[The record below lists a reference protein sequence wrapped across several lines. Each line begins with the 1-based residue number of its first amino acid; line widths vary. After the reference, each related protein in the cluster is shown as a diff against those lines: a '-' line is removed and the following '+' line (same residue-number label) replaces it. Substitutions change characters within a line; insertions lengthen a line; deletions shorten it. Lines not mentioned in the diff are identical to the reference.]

1 MYIGIIVVAALVL
14 ALVVFLVRNAGGF
27 GKVEGPTSQGAV
39 DHFDMVV
46 VYEGARAD
54 AMVVLATLGTLGFDA
69 RLSEELRDSL
79 FLTANVHPI
88 QVTVPREQ
96 AGEASAALEQA
107 REDSTDTDETED
119 PEGD

>member
-1 MYIGIIVVAALVL
+1 MYIGITAAIVLVL
-14 ALVVFLVRNAGGF
+14 FLVVFLLRNAGGF

-54 AMVVLATLGTLGFDA
+54 AIVVLGTLGTLGFDA

-79 FLTANVHPI
+79 FLTATVHPI
-88 QVTVPREQ
+88 QVSVPREQ
-96 AGEASAALEQA
+96 ASEAAAALEEA
-107 REDSTDTDETED
+107 RELPLED
-119 PEGD
+119 GEAEEASGD

>member
-1 MYIGIIVVAALVL
+1 MYLPIIVL
-14 ALVVFLVRNAGGF
+14 AIIVIVVVVFFLSSRGRF
-27 GKVEGPTSQGAV
+27 GKEEGPTSQGAI
-39 DHFDMVV
+39 DHFEMEV

-54 AMVVLATLGTLGFDA
+54 ALVVLGTLGSLGFDA
-69 RLSEELRDSL
+69 RLSDELRDSL

-96 AGEASAALEQA
+96 AEEASAALEQA

>member
-1 MYIGIIVVAALVL
+1 MYIVLILLSVVVIAA
-14 ALVVFLVRNAGGF
+14 VVFFLLNSGRF
-27 GKVEGPTSQGAV
+27 GKVEGPTSQGAI

-54 AMVVLATLGTLGFDA
+54 ALVVLGTLGSLGFEA

-88 QVTVPREQ
+88 QVKVPREQ
-96 AGEASAALEQA
+96 AEEASAALEQA
-107 REDSTDTDETED
+107 REDSPGAAEADDSA
-119 PEGD
+119 GD

>member
-1 MYIGIIVVAALVL
+1 MYIAILLIAAIVVTL
-14 ALVVFLVRNAGGF
+14 AVFLLKNSGGF

-39 DHFDMVV
+39 DYFDMAV

-54 AMVVLATLGTLGFDA
+54 ALVVLGTLGSLGFDA

-88 QVTVPREQ
+88 QVSVPREQ
-96 AGEASAALEQA
+96 AEEASAALEEA
-107 REDSTDTDETED
+107 RELTPRED
-119 PEGD
+119 QREEPSAE

>member
-1 MYIGIIVVAALVL
+1 MYLTIIVLFIIVIAV
-14 ALVVFLVRNAGGF
+14 VVFFLSNSGRF

-39 DHFDMVV
+39 DHFDMVA

-54 AMVVLATLGTLGFDA
+54 ALVVLGTLGSLGFEA
-69 RLSEELRDSL
+69 RLSDELRDSL

-96 AGEASAALEQA
+96 AEEASAALERA
-107 REDSTDTDETED
+107 REDSADRD
-119 PEGD
+119 

>member
-1 MYIGIIVVAALVL
+1 MYIAIIVVAALVL
-14 ALVVFLVRNAGGF
+14 ALVVFLARNSSGF

-54 AMVVLATLGTLGFDA
+54 AMVVLGTLGTLGFDA

-79 FLTANVHPI
+79 CLRATGQPI
-88 QVTVPREQ
+88 QVSVPRDQ
-96 AGEASAALEQA
+96 AVEAAAALEEA
-107 REDSTDTDETED
+107 RELPLED
-119 PEGD
+119 GEAEEAPGD

>member
-1 MYIGIIVVAALVL
+1 MYIAIIVVTALVL
-14 ALVVFLVRNAGGF
+14 ALLVFLARNTSGF

-54 AMVVLATLGTLGFDA
+54 AMVVLGALGSMGFDA

-79 FLTANVHPI
+79 FLTATVHPI
-88 QVTVPREQ
+88 QVSVPREQ
-96 AGEASAALEQA
+96 ASEAAAALKEA
-107 REDSTDTDETED
+107 REPPPADEEAEEA
-119 PEGD
+119 PGD

>member
-14 ALVVFLVRNAGGF
+14 ALVVFLSRNAGGF

-54 AMVVLATLGTLGFDA
+54 VMVVLGTLGTMGFDA
-69 RLSEELRDSL
+69 RLSEELRDAL
-79 FLTANVHPI
+79 FLTATVHPI
-88 QVTVPREQ
+88 QVSVPREQ
-96 AGEASAALEQA
+96 ADEAAAALEEA
-107 REDSTDTDETED
+107 RELPLEDGEAEET
-119 PEGD
+119 PGD

>member
-1 MYIGIIVVAALVL
+1 MYIGIIVVVVLLL
-14 ALVVFLVRNAGGF
+14 ALVVFLLRNAGGF

-54 AMVVLATLGTLGFDA
+54 AMVVLGALGSLGFDA

-79 FLTANVHPI
+79 FLTATVHPI
-88 QVTVPREQ
+88 QVSVPREQ
-96 AGEASAALEQA
+96 AGDAAAALEEA
-107 REDSTDTDETED
+107 RELSPED
-119 PEGD
+119 GEAEEAPRD

>member
-1 MYIGIIVVAALVL
+1 MYIGIIVVAVLLL
-14 ALVVFLVRNAGGF
+14 ALLVFLLRNAGGF

-54 AMVVLATLGTLGFDA
+54 AIVVLGTLGTLGFDA

-79 FLTANVHPI
+79 FLTATVHPI
-88 QVTVPREQ
+88 QVSVPREQ
-96 AGEASAALEQA
+96 ASEAAAALEDA
-107 REDSTDTDETED
+107 RELPLED
-119 PEGD
+119 GEAEDASGD

>member
-1 MYIGIIVVAALVL
+1 MYTALILLSIVVIVV
-14 ALVVFLVRNAGGF
+14 VVFFLSNSGRF
-27 GKVEGPTSQGAV
+27 GKEEGPTSQGAV

-54 AMVVLATLGTLGFDA
+54 ALVVLGTLGSLGFEA
-69 RLSEELRDSL
+69 RLSDELRDSL

-96 AGEASAALEQA
+96 AEEASAALDKA
-107 REDSTDTDETED
+107 REDSAAADETGD
-119 PEGD
+119 PEDG

>member
-1 MYIGIIVVAALVL
+1 MYIGITAAIVLVL
-14 ALVVFLVRNAGGF
+14 VVVVFLLRNAGGF

-54 AMVVLATLGTLGFDA
+54 AMVVLGTLGSLGFDA

-79 FLTANVHPI
+79 FLTATVHPI
-88 QVTVPREQ
+88 QVSVPRQQ
-96 AGEASAALEQA
+96 AGDAAAALEEA
-107 REDSTDTDETED
+107 RELSPED
-119 PEGD
+119 GEAEEAPRD

>member
-54 AMVVLATLGTLGFDA
+54 AMVVLGTLGTLGFDA

-107 REDSTDTDETED
+107 REDSTDTEETED

>member
-1 MYIGIIVVAALVL
+1 MYIAIIVVAALVL
-14 ALVVFLVRNAGGF
+14 ALVVFLARNASGF

-54 AMVVLATLGTLGFDA
+54 AIVVLGTLGTLGFDA

-88 QVTVPREQ
+88 QVSVPRDQ
-96 AGEASAALEQA
+96 AVEAAAALEEA
-107 REDSTDTDETED
+107 RELSLEDGEAEET
-119 PEGD
+119 PGD